1 MCDIIWS
8 LLENIT
14 VSNCM
19 KGRHKKQ
26 RYTTNYD
33 GIKNVTVLC
42 STSNDDNVQPNNI
55 SFYLAILK
63 NRQKRNNHRS
73 ATYLSHWIAVS
84 IALCSAWHSYAEST
98 WRWSV
103 HPFLQGWQS
112 WATDRR
118 PEWPRREVCRHSPHL
133 ALFAMLA
140 MRAKMHYNY
149 A

>member
-19 KGRHKKQ
+19 KGRHKQ

-63 NRQKRNNHRS
+63 TDRKKTITGLQHIFRTELPYQSRS
-73 ATYLSHWIAVS
+73 ALRDTVTPSLRDGDRFIRF
-84 IALCSAWHSYAEST
+84 C
-98 WRWSV
+98 R
-103 HPFLQGWQS
+103 QS